1 MGQKS
6 VQLDTEVKIVQT
18 AGVVRMARMD
28 LYDYPKRLDSALKKV
43 ENDKGISAKN
53 KRAILSFCR
62 IRLAKGSSKA
72 RVAKVAYCLRYWAVW
87 LGSDF
92 AKANKEQLIDLIGGL
107 ENREFSEYTK
117 YDFKIVLK
125 MFFKWLK
132 GKDEF
137 FPPEI
142 SWLKPRLKNEK
153 HKLPEDLLT
162 DDEVLKMVD
171 AARTLRD
178 KAFVLVLYESGCRIG
193 EMLTLKLKNVIFD
206 QYGAV
211 LRVTGKTGDRRVRII
226 SSAAILA
233 SWVNSHPYANQPDAM
248 LWPALA
254 RNKMNEQRIMSHAS
268 MYKMLKI
275 MAEKAGIRKRI
286 HPHLF
291 RHSRATAMATKM
303 TEAQMKEYFGW
314 VQGSDMAATYVH
326 LSGRDVDNT
335 LLKMHGLV
343 KEESTTEGKMSI
355 RPCPRCKENNSPV
368 SKFCTRC
375 GSPVDGR
382 MAEIDHDRKTSDEVM
397 NKLMQDDEF
406 KEFILKKILEKGLDK
421 IMTS

>member
-1 MGQKS
+1 MNGFEVHKS
-6 VQLDTEVKIVQT
+6 MKNFEQSCARVEKDDEVS
-18 AGVVRMARMD
+18 
-28 LYDYPKRLDSALKKV
+28 PENKKL
-43 ENDKGISAKN
+43 
-53 KRAILSFCR
+53 ILSFSKM
-62 IRLAKGSSKA
+62 RLAKGSSRL
-72 RVAKVAYCLRYWAVW
+72 RVVKCMYGLRFLSHW
-87 LGSDF
+87 LKMPF
-92 AKANKEQLIDLIGGL
+92 EQATKNDLIELIGEIERQDYA
-107 ENREFSEYTK
+107 ENSK
-117 YDFKIVLK
+117 YDFKVILK
-125 MFFKWLK
+125 MFYKWLK
-132 GKDEF
+132 GNDET

-142 SWLKPRLKNEK
+142 SWLKPRLNNHA
-153 HKLPEDLLT
+153 HKLPEELLT
-162 DDEVLKMVD
+162 QDEVLKMAE
-171 AARTLRD
+171 AADNPRD
-178 KAFVLVLYESGCRIG
+178 KALILVLYESGCRIG
-193 EMLTLKLKNVIFD
+193 EILTLKLKNVIFD

-233 SWVNSHPYANQPDAM
+233 SWVNSHPYANQPEAM
-248 LWPALA
+248 LLPALA
-254 RNKMNEQRIMSHAS
+254 RNKMNEQRVMSHAS

-291 RHSRATAMATKM
+291 RHSRATAMASKM

-343 KEESTTEGKMSI
+343 KEESQSESKMAI
-355 RPCPRCKENNSPV
+355 RPCPRCKENNSPT

-375 GSPVDGR
+375 GSPVDGL
-382 MAEIDHDRKTSDEVM
+382 MAQIDHDRKASDEVM

-406 KEFILKKILEKGLDK
+406 KEFILKKIMEKGLDK